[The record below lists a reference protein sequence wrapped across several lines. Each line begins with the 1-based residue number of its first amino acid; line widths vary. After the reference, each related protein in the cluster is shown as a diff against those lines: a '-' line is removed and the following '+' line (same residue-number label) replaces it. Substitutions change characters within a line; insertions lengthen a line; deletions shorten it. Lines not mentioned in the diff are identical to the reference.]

1 MSTLPLV
8 LIRIFSAPSMVVSNR
23 GELTAC
29 FTASKIEQSSVSDA
43 RFLQPYK
50 NKIINIYQINGQVI
64 NNMASENGTMAGKYS
79 KYNKEKLPAI
89 IKECY
94 EVIKG
99 INQENFLYLFDYLDK
114 VYEEYIL
121 NK

>member
-1 MSTLPLV
+1 
-8 LIRIFSAPSMVVSNR
+8 
-23 GELTAC
+23 
-29 FTASKIEQSSVSDA
+29 
-43 RFLQPYK
+43 
-50 NKIINIYQINGQVI
+50 
-64 NNMASENGTMAGKYS
+64 MASENGTMAGKYS